1 MSATDEQKILHTV
14 QNINNNTT
22 KQVITENP
30 LSARYGESWQAHKDQ
45 HHVVLGRQS
54 QQSKRGEDTSHIISK
69 SYSKE

>member
-30 LSARYGESWQAHKDQ
+30 LSARYSESWQAHKDRSLEEGKQ
-45 HHVVLGRQS
+45 MR
-54 QQSKRGEDTSHIISK
+54 
-69 SYSKE
+69 